1 MARSQ
6 DARKSRE
13 WQGRLKRF
21 EQSRQTVAEFCRVEG
36 VSTASFYAWRKR
48 LAQRSSQAVRGP
60 AEAPRGFTPVRLVG
74 SASITARLPGGTQLE
89 IPIAD
94 AQTLRLALDTLT
106 RADAQ
111 RVGGAP
117 C

>member
-6 DARKSRE
+6 DARKQRE

-21 EQSRQTVAEFCRVEG
+21 EQSRQTVAAFCREEG
-36 VSTASFYAWRKR
+36 VSTASFYAWRRR
-48 LAQRSSQAVRGP
+48 LTQRSSQAAREQG
-60 AEAPRGFTPVRLVG
+60 EAPRGFTPVRLVG

-94 AQTLRLALDTLT
+94 ARVLRLALDTLA

-111 RVGGAP
+111 RAGGAP